1 MSASKAKQFSFNFL
15 YFARTLFSFKR
26 KRFPP
31 PARLRRAEQAGKNSF
46 PQTPFL
52 FARLLGLRPE
62 IF

>member
-1 MSASKAKQFSFNFL
+1 LFCFDVWLNAK
-15 YFARTLFSFKR
+15 RR

-46 PQTPFL
+46 PLTPFL